1 MRGKNYVGVSKNL
14 VEYKTENDIFLLLK
28 LSLLL
33 LK

>member
-1 MRGKNYVGVSKNL
+1 MRGKNYVVSKNL

-33 LK
+33 FK